1 MGFGTRRT
9 ASSALPKVASDPSAS
24 IRESVGF
31 LQGPRVFA
39 RGFSPTVAGVVVA
52 GHSAGTVTTPP
63 SRGKRFL
70 KLAGMTA
77 SVAGNLAKTKVKAL
91 FQSDEDAASSREEAN
106 RESGN
111 LIAKTLGELKGA
123 VMKVGQMASIA
134 EDVLPKEIAE
144 ALGKL
149 QREAP
154 PMPFEVIA
162 EQIERELGG
171 PPTSL
176 FRRFESE
183 PFAAASIGQVHR
195 AQTDDGRDVVVKVQY
210 PGVEEAVDS
219 DLAQLKVA
227 LRASGIV
234 NVGREALNASFKEI
248 RARLHEELDYCNEA
262 DNVRLF
268 RAFHGPRHAFVTIP
282 EVVGE
287 RSSKRV
293 LTLTYEPGD
302 PIGKLDELGYTQ
314 VERDRLGHHMWLM
327 MCAQVFEFGLIHAD
341 PNPGNFA
348 FRRDGTLVMYDFGC
362 VKRLRPEI
370 ITAYH
375 DVILAGL
382 AKQWD
387 AVDDGLLRLGVRRA
401 DGPRPENEFYERWRD
416 AFAKPFEASE
426 VVDYA
431 KCTIHDDVV
440 KLIPA
445 SVKRMA
451 SFQPATE
458 LIFLDRMVAG
468 HYGNLRKLEARVPG
482 LSLAM
487 KFIEPW
493 HGTFVAA
500 PEPGT
505 PA

>member
-1 MGFGTRRT
+1 LGRDMGSKHGGT
-9 ASSALPKVASDPSAS
+9 ASSATKAASDPMLRYAS
-24 IRESVGF
+24 RRGLCKARWRF
-31 LQGPRVFA
+31 GPPRDPPLRWAA
-39 RGFSPTVAGVVVA
+39 RRGTLPA
-52 GHSAGTVTTPP
+52 TVTTPP

-77 SVAGNLAKTKVKAL
+77 SVAGNLAKTKVKSL
-91 FQSDEDAASSREEAN
+91 FQSEEDAASTREQAN
-106 RESGN
+106 RDSGN

-134 EDVLPKEIAE
+134 EDVLPKEISE

-154 PMPFEVIA
+154 PMGYESIA
-162 EQIERELGG
+162 EQVERELGAA
-171 PPTSL
+171 PESL
-176 FRRFESE
+176 FARFDRE

-210 PGVEEAVDS
+210 PGVDEAVDS
-219 DLAQLKVA
+219 DLAQLKIA

-234 NVGREALNASFKEI
+234 NIGREALNASFKEI

-268 RAFHGPRHAFVTIP
+268 RAFHARHPFVTIP

-314 VERDRLGHHMWLM
+314 VERDRLGQHMWLM
-327 MCAQVFEFGLIHAD
+327 MCSQVFQFGFIHAD

-348 FRRDGTLVMYDFGC
+348 FRRDGTLVVYDFGC
-362 VKRLRPEI
+362 VKRLNPAI

-375 DVILAGL
+375 DVILSGL
-382 AKQWD
+382 AENWD
-387 AVDDGLLRLGVRRA
+387 EVDDGLLRLGVRRPA
-401 DGPRPENEFYERWRD
+401 GPRPDDDFYKRWRD
-416 AFAKPFEASE
+416 AFAKPFLANDILDYRE
-426 VVDYA
+426 V
-431 KCTIHDDVV
+431 TIHDDVMA
-440 KLIPA
+440 LIPA
-445 SVKRMA
+445 SMRRMA

-482 LSLAM
+482 LPLAM
-487 KFIEPW
+487 KYIQPW
-493 HGTFVAA
+493 TGTFVAA
-500 PEPGT
+500 PV
-505 PA
+505 AS